1 MKKIVSIFVTMLMC
15 VLSMNLSAQT
25 LADYT
30 FTTGTDASRWIT
42 LTSPTNLITSTGD
55 YAVSG
60 VNDLGFSFMFGNQ
73 SYSQFSV
80 NADGNLRFGSTVTG
94 TTYYSTPF
102 GSNLTYNV
110 PFINMLGCDGF
121 LPSTGYVHYQL
132 MGTAPNR
139 IGVVEFATATYS
151 SQSVILRWQVQLYE
165 GSNDIQVVFYSSAP
179 STAPTA
185 SRQQGLA
192 TSASDVLL
200 VNASYQSMYYGG
212 STTDYIASGF
222 WPSINTYYRFSFP
235 GQNSVNNL
243 TVSDVTLSSA
253 VATWNENSDATGYT
267 VYCNGVN
274 QTVTSPTALLT
285 GLSVGTTYTVSVT
298 PLGIAGA
305 EAATETFTTNELQ
318 EGCVSFGAEQSVEL
332 SSSSLGASASTWYYA
347 PINNFYHYSYTQ
359 QIFTPSEIGG
369 AGVIKSI
376 SFKYNYSTAMSAS
389 NVRLYLAHRSSST
402 FLSTTDYT
410 PFSDAVLVYTGSLN
424 CSQGWNT
431 FTFDTPFEYNG
442 VDNLVLIA
450 FDNVSGYSG
459 SSYTFN
465 THNTGA
471 NRALYY
477 YSDTYIPD
485 PNNLGSY
492 SGSKYT
498 SASRNDV
505 RFGVQSCDE
514 YRTITCYSPLVSI
527 TEQSEMDYTISW
539 APGYDET
546 QWDVY
551 LTTSA
556 EAPTASTVPTYSG
569 VTSRS
574 MHFDDLL
581 GLTTYYA
588 YVRSNCGEE
597 TSEWTA
603 VPAFTTGCGDYVSVP
618 YSENFSE
625 TFPECWSSLLYNST
639 SSLNA
644 VAPYTSSYSSS
655 PASLRLYSGST
666 DYYAM
671 AVTPQLDPSV
681 NMDELVVRLKMYTTY
696 TTQPLVVGVMTD
708 PTNFSTFSPVETL
721 YVSSTSTWQDK
732 EVLLNSYTGAGHYVA
747 FYTTYSPGTYV
758 YVDNFVVT
766 YAPVPA
772 TLPYNTGFEDAV
784 DNANWITSNGTY
796 SNQWYIGNAT
806 NNGGSNALYIS
817 NDGGVSNNYNTSS
830 SSYVWAYRDVVFTP
844 SAYGYK
850 LSFDW
855 KGYGE
860 SSFDYMLVY
869 FGNPSVPSGSSAP
882 SGVTQLD
889 GAGGYNSNYFNYT
902 SSWKHYEYEFPSY
915 DEETTVR
922 FYFYWRNDGSDG
934 TTPPAAVDN
943 FIVERITCK
952 VPEATQ
958 IVVSNLNVATN
969 GANAHVSWPSG
980 EETGWDVYLTA
991 DPSFVP
997 TASTTPSY
1005 TTTDPSVDLTG
1016 LEGSTTYYV
1025 YVRPSCDGTPMDWSN
1040 RRQFS
1045 TPCPFATVPYFEGFE
1060 DIVANSQETSYP
1072 TCWQRDATNTYPY
1085 VSSTTPATG
1094 SNSLYMYSTASDAYT
1109 AYSQPINVSDYS
1121 EGELA
1126 VYFKTLSTSATNG
1139 RLDFGVMT
1147 NLDDPTTYSNLLS
1160 IYPSD
1165 YPTLNTYVN
1174 HAVLLQNAYTE
1185 PIYLVFKAP
1194 VGATNSLY
1202 LDDVEVKAAPTC
1214 YNQTN
1219 FMVSNVA
1226 STSAFISFTEPLY
1239 GDNNC
1244 DFRYAPAGT
1253 SDWTTIHFHDRTQ
1266 YILEGLEPQ
1275 TEYVAELVP
1284 SCDNTQVMTATFKT
1298 TCPAYDYTSTG
1309 SGTRM
1314 AEIGDATTT
1323 TSTYYFMPG
1332 WYGWH
1337 YEAFLYDLSENEGAN
1352 GLLKSLAFNVQQ
1364 GSSST
1369 GSTLQIFVKEVPNT
1383 FSMSASN
1390 TFNQLVEGAQS
1401 IYNGSGDYSTTGWKT
1416 FTLDN
1421 DFTVNSGNNL
1431 LVLFKGTGCGT
1442 SGGCTKYLYYTS
1454 TPNAYWYKHQD
1465 GSDPGQNVSGSMS
1478 NSYLPNMRFEFAQYA
1493 CADITGVCLAPNVAV
1508 SVEGSNSAHV
1518 TWGVGNGESQWEISY
1533 KYADSYVWSTPV
1545 VINYQDYT
1553 LSDLTPGSA
1562 YQVRVR
1568 SICDENVYSD
1578 WSIVDFETICEEI
1591 TVPYMQDFESSMGTG
1606 ASYFVDCWN
1615 RGTNAPVDLTY
1626 TIDDNY
1632 GYVYDGNYSLYFNGD
1647 DEYYT
1652 YAALPYMSDAVQ
1664 IDNLDVRFW
1673 SYKTATNYQIEVG
1686 IMTNPN
1692 DYSTFE
1698 LIGSASP
1705 SSTYEWEELSVKTAG
1720 YRGHG
1725 RFLTFRVPAWYYN
1738 TMYVDDIRIDYIT
1751 ECDDVTDITVDEI
1764 TETTAIITWDAD
1776 DTQAAW
1782 EVLVTPAGQPD
1793 VTVFSTRLGD
1803 PEITGEGVAFSCGTS
1818 TVKDAD
1824 DNTYHT
1830 VQIGSQCWLKENI
1843 HTTKYA
1849 DGTEIALGS
1858 VSSNTPY
1865 RYYPDGNAA
1874 NVATFGYLYNWAAA
1888 MNGASSSDAIPS
1900 GVQGVCPTGWHIP
1913 SNAEW
1918 FQFTDFLSSNDD
1930 YVCNGNPE
1938 FIARSVA
1945 AETQWNNFYYSC
1957 VIGYDIATNNATG
1970 FTALPAGHFDADYN
1984 SYSYFRGNTGFWS
1997 STLKNT
2003 NEAYNAYLYYG
2014 SAQVN
2019 HYESNLLNGS
2029 SVRCLKDPVLST
2041 VEVSGLL
2048 GDTQYD
2054 VYVRVLCGT
2063 DDNGFWSLPV
2073 SFRTDCP
2080 QYMNLPYTENFDDYT
2095 TDNTTNSYPDC
2106 WTRVASTSY
2115 IPYVTSSYKS
2125 TPQGSL
2131 YLGNYYS
2138 YNTIAVAPEIDPSIP
2153 MTQLYTTFKLLKPSA
2168 TYPNVVI
2175 LGLMT
2180 DNADAST
2187 FSAIDTLSPKYV
2199 GSWEEFEIYFDE
2211 LENLPAGSFIALKS
2225 ITPNTSSYYN
2235 YIYVDDFVVDYV
2247 PACRRPKGI
2256 DVTQVTASSALLT
2269 FDQFGSPESWNVEY
2283 GPAGFERGTGIM
2295 VTATSNPFRIYGLNE
2310 QTLYD
2315 VYAQANCGGGETSMW
2330 SDPVQF
2336 STPCLPYTL
2345 PFTEDFTGLTS
2356 VGATVEG
2363 TLPDCWNDLYTGLN
2377 HNYAPKVCNA
2387 TTYLPGTESPYLY
2400 IAAGN
2405 SADNGESNVAIL
2417 PLIDDMGAVKVS
2429 FDAVADNLNST
2440 LRFGYMDG
2448 NNFVTLQTIPVT
2460 TTPQSFSFL
2469 VCGKTYPLG
2478 ARFAIQL
2485 EYTGTSGS
2493 SVTHVG
2499 VDNIEISTENMSVMD
2514 YDQNVYPVKVYGN
2527 QCWMTEN
2534 LRSEHYAD
2542 GAAIPGTIAYNND
2555 ESTVANYGLLYNW
2568 YSAVRVPQG
2577 STTLPTTD
2585 AYGRV
2590 QGVCPEGWTLPTV
2603 NDFNTLL
2610 QHVNGAADLKSTAE
2624 SEYWLGQFG
2633 GNNPGAGFNAIPVG
2647 YEDNNNFINFLGEA
2661 YFWTTTSVTV
2671 SIDKALCLPYY
2682 CPEAIYKDVDSNY
2695 GLNIRCVIAQ

>member
-15 VLSMNLSAQT
+15 VLSVNLSAQT

-30 FTTGTDASRWIT
+30 FTTGTDASRWIN
-42 LTSPTNLITSTGD
+42 LTSPNSLSWTTSTGD
-55 YAVSG
+55 YAVST
-60 VNDLGFSFMFGNQ
+60 VTNLGFSFTFGDQ
-73 SYSQFSV
+73 VYTQFSV
-80 NADGNLRFGSTVTG
+80 NADGALRLGSSVAPI
-94 TTYYSTPF
+94 YNYSTPF
-102 GSNLTYNV
+102 GSSYCSGNV
-110 PFINMLGCDGF
+110 PFINMMGCDGY
-121 LPSTGYVHYQL
+121 LPSSGHVYYQL

-192 TSASDVLL
+192 TSTSDILL
-200 VNASYQSMYYGG
+200 VNSSYQATHYNAPTSDAI
-212 STTDYIASGF
+212 SSGF
-222 WPSINTYYRFSFP
+222 WPSVNRYYRFSYP
-235 GQNSVNNL
+235 TQNSVNGL
-243 TVSDVTLSSA
+243 AVSDVTLSSA

-274 QTVTSPTALLT
+274 QTVTSPTALLA
-285 GLSVGTTYTVSVT
+285 GLSAGTTYTVSVT

-318 EGCVSFGAEQSVEL
+318 EGCVSYGAEESVEL
-332 SSSSLGASASTWYYA
+332 SSSSLGLSSGTWYYA
-347 PINNFYHYSYTQ
+347 PINNYFNYSYTQ

-492 SGSKYT
+492 SGTKST

-505 RFGVQSCDE
+505 KFGIQRCNE
-514 YRTITCYSPLVSI
+514 YRTITCYAPLVSI
-527 TEQSEMDYTISW
+527 SQQGETDYTISW

-588 YVRSNCGEE
+588 YVRSNCGDE
-597 TSEWTA
+597 TSAWVA
-603 VPAFTTGCGDYVSVP
+603 APAFTTGCGDYVSVP
-618 YSENFSE
+618 YSENFSA
-625 TFPECWSSLLYNST
+625 TFPDCWSSLLYDGS
-639 SSLNA
+639 SSLND
-644 VAPYTSSYSSS
+644 VNPYTSSYSSA

-666 DYYAM
+666 GYYAM
-671 AVTPQLDPSV
+671 AVSPKLDPSV
-681 NMDELVVRLKMYTTY
+681 NMDELVVRLKMYASY
-696 TTQPLVVGVMTD
+696 TTQPLIVGVMTD
-708 PTNFSTFSPVETL
+708 PADFSTFSPVETL
-721 YVSSTSTWQDK
+721 YVSSTYSWQDK

-747 FYTTYSPGTYV
+747 FYTTYNPSTYV

-766 YAPVPA
+766 YAPIPA
-772 TLPYNTGFEDAV
+772 TLPYVTGFEDAV
-784 DNANWITSNGTY
+784 DNANWIINNGSYT
-796 SNQWYIGNAT
+796 NQWYLGNAI
-806 NNGGSNALYIS
+806 NNGGANALYIS
-817 NDGGVSNNYNTSS
+817 SDGGATNSYNTSNS
-830 SSYVWAYRDVVFTP
+830 SNVWAYRDVVFTP
-844 SAYGYK
+844 SVYGYK

-855 KGYGE
+855 RAYGE
-860 SSFDYMLVY
+860 SNWDFMLSY
-869 FGNPSVPSGSSAP
+869 YGNPSVPSGSSAP
-882 SGVTQLD
+882 SGVTQLTNT
-889 GAGGYNSNYFNYT
+889 GGYTSTYFNYT
-902 SSWKHYEYEFPSY
+902 SSWKHYEYELPSY

-922 FYFYWRNDGSDG
+922 FYFYWQNDGSG
-934 TTPPAAVDN
+934 GATPPAAVDN

-952 VPEATQ
+952 VPDATQ
-958 IVVSNLNVATN
+958 IAVSNIALSGDVASATL
-969 GANAHVSWPSG
+969 SWPSS
-980 EETGWDVYLTA
+980 EETGWDVYLTT
-991 DPSFVP
+991 DPTFVP
-997 TASTTPSY
+997 NASTTPSY
-1005 TTTDPSVDLTG
+1005 TTTNPNIDLSG
-1016 LEGSTTYYV
+1016 LEGSTTYYA
-1025 YVRPSCDGTPMDWSN
+1025 YVRPYCDGTPMDWSAK
-1040 RRQFS
+1040 RQFN
-1045 TPCPFATVPYFEGFE
+1045 TPCPTATVPYFEGFE
-1060 DIVANSQETSYP
+1060 GIVANIQQSSYP
-1072 TCWQRDATNTYPY
+1072 TCWQRDATNSYPY
-1085 VSSTTPATG
+1085 VSSNNPATG
-1094 SNSLYMYSTASDAYT
+1094 SNALYMYATESNTYY
-1109 AYSQPINVSDYS
+1109 AYSQAIDVSAFGA
-1121 EGELA
+1121 GELA
-1126 VYFKTLSTSATNG
+1126 VYFKTLSTAASNG
-1139 RLDFGVMT
+1139 RMDFGVMT

-1160 IYPSD
+1160 LYPSD
-1165 YPTLNTYVN
+1165 YPALNSYANHTVLLENTY
-1174 HAVLLQNAYTE
+1174 AE
-1185 PIYLVFKAP
+1185 PIYLVFKLPA
-1194 VGATNSLY
+1194 GAVNNLY
-1202 LDDVEVKAAPTC
+1202 LDDVEVKEAPTC

-1226 STSAFISFTEPLY
+1226 STSAFISFTEPMY
-1239 GDNNC
+1239 GDNDC

-1284 SCDNTQVMTATFKT
+1284 SCDNTQVMSASFTT
-1298 TCPAYDYTSTG
+1298 TCPAYDYSSTG

-1314 AEIGDATTT
+1314 AEIGDAT

-1337 YEAFLYDLSENEGAN
+1337 YEAFLYRLSENEGAN

-1369 GSTLQIFVKEVPNT
+1369 GSTLQIFVKEVPST

-1454 TPNAYWYKHQD
+1454 TPNSYWYKHQD
-1465 GSDPGQNVSGSMS
+1465 SSDPGQNVSGDISQ
-1478 NSYLPNMRFEFAQYA
+1478 SYLPNMRFEFAQYA

-1578 WSIVDFETICEEI
+1578 WSIVDFETLCDEI
-1591 TVPYMQDFESSMGTG
+1591 TVPYMQDFESSMGSG
-1606 ASYFVDCWN
+1606 EEYFVDCWT
-1615 RGTNAPVDLTY
+1615 RGTNASDNMTY
-1626 TIDDNY
+1626 VLDNNY
-1632 GYVYDGNYSLYFNGD
+1632 GYVHNGNYSLVFYAD
-1647 DEYYT
+1647 DENYA
-1652 YAALPYMSDAVQ
+1652 YAALQRMEDGVQ

-1673 SYKTATNYQIEVG
+1673 AYKTSSNYQIEVG
-1686 IMTNPN
+1686 IMADPN
-1692 DYSTFE
+1692 DYTTFMP
-1698 LIGSASP
+1698 IGTASP
-1705 SSTYEWEELSVKTAG
+1705 SSTYTWEELSVETSPYAG
-1720 YRGHG
+1720 YG
-1725 RFLTFRVPAWYYN
+1725 RFIAFRIPAWFYN
-1738 TMYVDDIRIDYIT
+1738 TMYIDDIRIDYIT
-1751 ECDDVTDITVDEI
+1751 DCDDVTDITVDEI

-1793 VTVFSTRLGD
+1793 VTVFTTRVGD
-1803 PEITGEGVAFSCGTS
+1803 PAITGEGVPFSCGTS
-1818 TVKDAD
+1818 TVEDAD
-1824 DNTYHT
+1824 ANIYHT

-1858 VSSNTPY
+1858 VGSNTPY

-1970 FTALPAGHFDADYN
+1970 FTALPAGHFDAAYN

-2029 SVRCLKDPVLST
+2029 SVRCLKDPFLST

-2048 GDTQYD
+2048 GDTEYD
-2054 VYVRVLCGT
+2054 VYVRELC
-2063 DDNGFWSLPV
+2063 DVDESGFWNLPV

-2080 QYMNLPYTENFDDYT
+2080 QYMNLPYAENFDDYT
-2095 TDNTTNSYPDC
+2095 YDNTSSFPNC
-2106 WTRVASTSY
+2106 WSRVATSSYNPY
-2115 IPYVTSSYKS
+2115 ISSSYKS

-2131 YLGNYYS
+2131 YLPNYNS
-2138 YNTIAVAPEIDPSIP
+2138 YTTIAVAPEVDPAIP
-2153 MTQLYTTFKLLKPSA
+2153 MTQLYTSFKLLKPSA

-2175 LGLMT
+2175 IGFMT
-2180 DNADAST
+2180 DNEDAST
-2187 FSAIDTLSPKYV
+2187 FTAIDTLSPKYV

-2211 LENLPAGSFIALKS
+2211 IEDLPAGSYIALKS
-2225 ITPNTSSYYN
+2225 VSPNTSSYYN
-2235 YIYVDDFVVDYV
+2235 YIYVDDFVVDYA
-2247 PACRRPKGI
+2247 PACRRPRNI
-2256 DVTQVTASSALLT
+2256 EVTQVTESSAMLT
-2269 FDQFGSPESWNVEY
+2269 FDQFGTPESWNVEF
-2283 GPAGFERGTGIM
+2283 GPAGFERGTGTM
-2295 VTATSNPFRIYGLNE
+2295 VLATTNPFEITGLTE

-2315 VYAQANCGGGETSMW
+2315 VYAQANCGGGESSEW
-2330 SDPVQF
+2330 GDPVQF
-2336 STPCLPYTL
+2336 VTPCAPYAL
-2345 PFTEDFTGLTS
+2345 PFTEDFTGLSATS
-2356 VGATVEG
+2356 YSTVGD
-2363 TLPDCWNDLYTGLN
+2363 LPDCWNMSYSGTDL
-2377 HNYAPKVCNA
+2377 NYAPKVCN
-2387 TTYLPGTESPYLY
+2387 TNTYLPGSESPYLF
-2400 IAAGN
+2400 IEAGY
-2405 SADNGESNVAIL
+2405 SAQYGDNNVAIL
-2417 PLIDDMGAVKVS
+2417 PLIDDMSAIKVS
-2429 FDAVADNLNST
+2429 FDAVADNSNST
-2440 LRFGYMDG
+2440 LTFGYMDG
-2448 NNFVTLQTIPVT
+2448 NNFVPLQVVPVT
-2460 TTPQSFSFL
+2460 NTPETFSYIF
-2469 VCGKTYPLG
+2469 CGKTYPVG
-2478 ARFAIQL
+2478 ARFAFQVS
-2485 EYTGTSGS
+2485 YTNTSANTI
-2493 SVTHVG
+2493 THVG
-2499 VDNIEISTENMSVMD
+2499 IDNIEVTNQNMTASD
-2514 YDQNVYPVKVYGN
+2514 FDGNVYNVKVYGN
-2527 QCWMTEN
+2527 QCWLTEN

-2542 GAAIPGTIAYNND
+2542 GAEIPDATPYNND
-2555 ESTVANYGLLYNW
+2555 NTTVATYGLFYTWN
-2568 YSAVRVPQG
+2568 AAARVAPNA
-2577 STTLPTTD
+2577 TEPVTD
-2585 AYGRV
+2585 AAGHV
-2590 QGVCPEGWTLPTV
+2590 QGACPEYWHIPTV
-2603 NDFNTLL
+2603 EDFNVLL
-2610 QHVNGAADLKSTAE
+2610 QNVNGAADLKSAE
-2624 SEYWLGQFG
+2624 DSQYWLGQFG
-2633 GNNPGAGFNAIPVG
+2633 GNNPGSGFNAIPVG
-2647 YEDNNNFINFLGEA
+2647 YENLGQFFNLYGEA
-2661 YFWTTTSVTV
+2661 YFWTVTNV
-2671 SIDKALCLPYY
+2671 MAGVNKALCLPYY
-2682 CPEAIYKDVDSNY
+2682 CPEVIFKDVENNY
-2695 GLNIRCVIAQ
+2695 GLNIRCVISD

>member
-15 VLSMNLSAQT
+15 VLSVNLSAQT

-318 EGCVSFGAEQSVEL
+318 EGCVSYGAEESVEL

-424 CSQGWNT
+424 CTQGWNT
-431 FTFDTPFEYNG
+431 FTLNTPFEYNG

-708 PTNFSTFSPVETL
+708 PTDFSTFSPVETL

-952 VPEATQ
+952 VPDATQ

-1214 YNQTN
+1214 FNQTN
-1219 FMVSNVA
+1219 FVVSNVA
-1226 STSAFISFTEPLY
+1226 STSAFISFQEPLY
-1239 GDNNC
+1239 GDNDC

-1275 TEYVAELVP
+1275 TEYVAELIP
-1284 SCDNTQVMTATFKT
+1284 DCDNTQVMTTTFKT

-1314 AEIGDATTT
+1314 AEIGDATTA
-1323 TSTYYFMPG
+1323 TYNFMPG

-1337 YEAFLYDLSENEGAN
+1337 YEAFLYNLSENEGAN

-1364 GSSST
+1364 GNAST

-1383 FSMSASN
+1383 FRMSASN
-1390 TFNQLVEGAQS
+1390 TFNQLVDGAQS
-1401 IYNGSGDYSTTGWKT
+1401 IYDGSGDYSTTGWKT

-1493 CADITGVCLAPNVAV
+1493 CADITGECLAPNVAV
-1508 SVEGSNSAHV
+1508 FVEGSNRAHLN
-1518 TWGVGNGESQWEISY
+1518 WGVGNGESQWEVSY
-1533 KYADSYVWSTPV
+1533 KYADAYVWSTPV
-1545 VINYQDYT
+1545 TTSYQDYY
-1553 LSDLTPGSA
+1553 LNDLTPGSA
-1562 YQVRVR
+1562 YQARVR
-1568 SICDENVYSD
+1568 SVCDDGQYSD
-1578 WSIVDFETICEEI
+1578 WVVVDFETICEEI

-1751 ECDDVTDITVDEI
+1751 ECGDVTDVTVADI
-1764 TETTAIITWDAD
+1764 AETTANVSWPINE
-1776 DTQAAW
+1776 TQSAW
-1782 EVLVTPAGQPD
+1782 EVRVTPAGEPY
-1793 VTVFSTRLGD
+1793 VTVYD
-1803 PEITGEGVAFSCGTS
+1803 VP
-1818 TVKDAD
+1818 
-1824 DNTYHT
+1824 Y
-1830 VQIGSQCWLKENI
+1830 
-1843 HTTKYA
+1843 
-1849 DGTEIALGS
+1849 IA
-1858 VSSNTPY
+1858 SSDMT
-1865 RYYPDGNAA
+1865 
-1874 NVATFGYLYNWAAA
+1874 VAT
-1888 MNGASSSDAIPS
+1888 
-1900 GVQGVCPTGWHIP
+1900 
-1913 SNAEW
+1913 
-1918 FQFTDFLSSNDD
+1918 
-1930 YVCNGNPE
+1930 
-1938 FIARSVA
+1938 
-1945 AETQWNNFYYSC
+1945 TQ
-1957 VIGYDIATNNATG
+1957 I
-1970 FTALPAGHFDADYN
+1970 
-1984 SYSYFRGNTGFWS
+1984 
-1997 STLKNT
+1997 
-2003 NEAYNAYLYYG
+2003 
-2014 SAQVN
+2014 
-2019 HYESNLLNGS
+2019 
-2029 SVRCLKDPVLST
+2029 
-2041 VEVSGLL
+2041 SGLT

-2429 FDAVADNLNST
+2429 FDAVADNLNSI

-2647 YEDNNNFINFLGEA
+2647 YEANNSFINFLGEA

-2671 SIDKALCLPYY
+2671 SIDKALCMPYY
-2682 CPEAIYKDVDSNY
+2682 CPEAIYKDVDDNY